1 MGGPGLKHGVLR
13 GRRQFSRINGAMVEA
28 PLKTKNTYRALLLA
42 ENTVSVLEVQKEENG
57 EQPLRVPLPGGR
69 AHLPGLRGEDA
80 PPCAAAGG
88 AA

>member
-13 GRRQFSRINGAMVEA
+13 VWRQFSRINGEMVEA
-28 PLKTKNTYRALLLA
+28 PLKTKKYLPYPASGREYGKRSGST
-42 ENTVSVLEVQKEENG
+42 EEENG